1 VPSLSIV
8 IPAYNEEPNIAEAI
22 RTVSKVAHDLHLEH
36 EILPVN
42 DGSRD
47 RTGDVIREVSR
58 VVPHVQLIEHHPN
71 RGYGGALRAG
81 FDVAAKDV
89 IAFIAADNQYDFA
102 EVESM
107 LDKLAPD
114 VVLVSGWR
122 ANDEDNFMRRL
133 NRFGWN
139 MLIRLLFG
147 YLLKDID
154 CGFKIFRREI
164 LQRVHLE
171 SSGAMID
178 TELLAQLRARG
189 YKVDEVPVRHLPRTA
204 GSPTG
209 ANPHVVLR
217 AFRDLIRFRL
227 RLSREL
233 RGERRVKP

>member
-22 RTVSKVAHDLHLEH
+22 RHVSQVAHDLELEH
-36 EILPVN
+36 EIIPVN

-47 RTGDVIREVSR
+47 RTGEVIREVSQT
-58 VVPHVQLIEHHPN
+58 VPHVKLVEHHPN

-81 FDVAAKDV
+81 FDAATKEV

-102 EVESM
+102 QVKSM
-107 LDKLAPD
+107 LGKLAPD

-122 ANDEDNFMRRL
+122 ANDEDNFLRRL

-139 MLIRLLFG
+139 TLIRILFG

-178 TELLAQLRARG
+178 TELLAQLRGRG
-189 YKVDEVPVRHLPRTA
+189 YKVDEVPVKHLPRTA

-209 ANPHVVLR
+209 ANPRVVLR
-217 AFRDLIRFRL
+217 AFRDLIRFRM

-233 RGERRVKP
+233 RAERQAKP

>member
-1 VPSLSIV
+1 MPSLSIV

-22 RTVSKVAHDLHLEH
+22 RRVSKVAQELGLEH

-47 RTGDVIREVSR
+47 HTGDVIREVSQS
-58 VVPHVQLIEHHPN
+58 VAHVQLVEHHPN

-81 FDVAAKDV
+81 FERATKEV
-89 IAFIAADNQYDFA
+89 IAFVAADNQYDFV
-102 EVESM
+102 EVKSM

-122 ANDEDNFMRRL
+122 ANDEDSLMRRL

-139 MLIRLLFG
+139 TLIRILFG

-189 YKVDEVPVRHLPRTA
+189 YKVDETPVKHLPRTA

-209 ANPHVVLR
+209 GNPRVVLR
-217 AFRDLIRFRL
+217 AFRDLIRFRI

-233 RGERRVKP
+233 RSERRRKP